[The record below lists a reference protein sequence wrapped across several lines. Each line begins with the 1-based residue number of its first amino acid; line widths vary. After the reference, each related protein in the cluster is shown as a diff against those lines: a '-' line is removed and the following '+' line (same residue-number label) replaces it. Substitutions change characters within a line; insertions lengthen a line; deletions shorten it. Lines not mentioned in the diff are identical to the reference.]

1 MSNIKDDDYEKQFTY
16 FVKSKEKKEEKTK
29 DVIIIGSGI
38 AGLTAAIFLAREG
51 LNMMVLEQSSTIG
64 GRARTSVLDGF
75 YLNQGPHALYL
86 SGAGT
91 KILKEIGIKYTGNPP
106 PSSSYLVKD
115 DVLYPQLQGFS
126 SILSTKLLK
135 DLRSKIEAIR
145 FFMSLRKMDFSKYQ
159 NITLEQWLIENIHS
173 KDLSDLIK
181 TLCRVATY
189 SKDSAVQSAGTA
201 LEQLQLAAS
210 VGVLYMD
217 KGWQTI
223 INGLMKEAQKAK
235 IDIVTSKR
243 VIEIQQITE
252 KETSRQTE
260 SHVHNSRWKVLL
272 SDGNSIIS
280 SKVIIAASPNV
291 VSDLLKNIKSQYVSN
306 IFNKAMLP
314 VRAACLD
321 VALKKLP
328 HPDKPVAFAI
338 DKPLYL
344 SVHSLSADLV
354 LEKGR
359 GELIH
364 VMKYQSSFEN
374 SNPER
379 DRLEMEHFLDTVQP
393 GWREF
398 VIKQRY
404 LPNLIVYNLLVTAA
418 QGGVKGR
425 PSPKIND
432 IQGLYLVGDWI
443 GQEGLLAD
451 ASFASAK
458 QAAMEII
465 KEEIKIPKQLASVIE
480 N

>member
-1 MSNIKDDDYEKQFTY
+1 MSDIKEKDYEKQNSH
-16 FVKSKEKKEEKTK
+16 FVESTKTTNEKTK
-29 DVIIIGSGI
+29 DVIVIGSGI
-38 AGLTAAIFLAREG
+38 TGLTAAIYLAREG
-51 LNMMVLEQSSTIG
+51 QNVMVLEQSSAVG
-64 GRARTSVLDGF
+64 GRARTAMLDGF

-106 PSSSYLVKD
+106 PSPSYLIKND
-115 DVLYPQLQGFS
+115 ILYPQIQGFS
-126 SILSTKLLK
+126 SILTTKLIRG
-135 DLRSKIEAIR
+135 LRNKIEAIL

-159 NITLEQWLIENIHS
+159 NITLDQWLVDNIHS
-173 KDLSDLIK
+173 KDLVELIK

-189 SKDSAVQSAGTA
+189 SRDSAVQSAGTA

-210 VGVLYMD
+210 AGVLYLD

-223 INGLMKEAQKAK
+223 IDNLMKVAQKAK
-235 IDIVTSKR
+235 IDVVTSKR
-243 VIEIQQITE
+243 VIEIQQITG
-252 KETSRQTE
+252 KETNRHTE
-260 SHVHNSRWKVLL
+260 SHTHNSRWEVLL

-291 VSDLLKNIKSQYVSN
+291 AWDLLKNINPQYVSK
-306 IFNKAMLP
+306 IFNKDIMP
-314 VRAACLD
+314 VRTACLD
-321 VALKKLP
+321 VALSKLP

-338 DKPLYL
+338 DEPLYL

-359 GELIH
+359 GEIIH
-364 VMKYQSSFEN
+364 VMKYLNSEI

-379 DRLEMEHFLDTVQP
+379 DRLEMEHFLDIVQP
-393 GWREF
+393 GWREL
-398 VIKQRY
+398 VIRQRY
-404 LPNLIVYNLLVTAA
+404 LPNMIVYNLLVTAA
-418 QGGVKGR
+418 QGGLKGR
-425 PSPKIND
+425 PSTKVND
-432 IQGLYLVGDWI
+432 IHGLYLAGDWI
-443 GQEGLLAD
+443 GQKGLLAD

-465 KEEIKIPKQLASVIE
+465 KEEIKTPQQLVDVIE

>member
-1 MSNIKDDDYEKQFTY
+1 MSDIKEKDYEKQNSH
-16 FVKSKEKKEEKTK
+16 FVESTKTTNEKTK
-29 DVIIIGSGI
+29 DVLVIGSGI
-38 AGLTAAIFLAREG
+38 TGLTAAIYLAQEG
-51 LNMMVLEQSSTIG
+51 QNVMVLEQSSAVG
-64 GRARTSVLDGF
+64 GRARTAMLDGF

-106 PSSSYLVKD
+106 PSPSYLIKND
-115 DVLYPQLQGFS
+115 ILYPQIQGFS
-126 SILSTKLLK
+126 SLLTTKLIRG
-135 DLRSKIEAIR
+135 LRNKIEAIL

-159 NITLEQWLIENIHS
+159 NITLDQWLVDNIHS
-173 KDLSDLIK
+173 KDLVEMIK

-189 SKDSAVQSAGTA
+189 SRDSAVQSAGTA

-210 VGVLYMD
+210 AGVLYLD

-223 INGLMKEAQKAK
+223 IDNLMKVAQKAK

-243 VIEIQQITE
+243 VIEIQQITG
-252 KETSRQTE
+252 KETNRQTE

-280 SKVIIAASPNV
+280 SKVIIADSPNV
-291 VSDLLKNIKSQYVSN
+291 ACDLLKNIKSQYVSN
-306 IFNKAMLP
+306 ICNKAMVP

-321 VALKKLP
+321 IALKKLP

-364 VMKYQSSFEN
+364 VMKYQSSFEI

-379 DRLEMEHFLDTVQP
+379 DILEMEHFLDTVQP
-393 GWREF
+393 GWREL

-425 PSPKIND
+425 PSPKITD

>member
-1 MSNIKDDDYEKQFTY
+1 VSNIKEKDYEKQISY
-16 FVKSKEKKEEKTK
+16 LAKSTETITEKTK

-38 AGLTAAIFLAREG
+38 AGLTAAIYLSREG
-51 LNMMVLEQSSTIG
+51 QNVMVLEQSSDVG
-64 GRARTSVLDGF
+64 GRARTSVLNGF

-86 SGAGT
+86 AGAGA

-106 PSSSYLVKD
+106 PAPTYLVKND
-115 DVLYPQLQGFS
+115 ILYPQILGLS
-126 SILSTKLLK
+126 SILTTKLIK
-135 DLRSKIEAIR
+135 GLRSKIEAIR
-145 FFMSLRKMDFSKYQ
+145 FFMSLRKMDLSKYQ
-159 NITLEQWLIENIHS
+159 NITLDQWLIENIHS
-173 KDLSDLIK
+173 KDLAELIK

-189 SKDSAVQSAGTA
+189 SKDSTVQSAGTA

-210 VGVLYMD
+210 AGVLYLD

-223 INGLMKEAQKAK
+223 VDGLMKEAQKAK

-243 VIEIQQITE
+243 VIEIQQITG
-252 KETSRQTE
+252 KEINIKTE
-260 SHVHNSRWKVLL
+260 SHVHNCRWKVLL
-272 SDGNSIIS
+272 SDGNSIIT
-280 SKVIIAASPNV
+280 SKIIIASSPGV
-291 VSDLLKNIKSQYVSN
+291 TCDLLKNIKSQYVLN
-306 IFNKAMLP
+306 ICNKDIVP

-321 VALKKLP
+321 IALTKLP

-364 VMKYQSSFEN
+364 VVKYQSSFEN
-374 SNPER
+374 SNPEV
-379 DRLEMEHFLDTVQP
+379 DRLEMEHFLDIVQP

-404 LPNLIVYNLLVTAA
+404 LPNMIVYNLLVTAA

-425 PSPKIND
+425 PSSKVNGA
-432 IQGLYLVGDWI
+432 QGLYLVGDWI

-451 ASFASAK
+451 TSFASAK

-465 KEEIKIPKQLASVIE
+465 KEGIKKPQQLAGVIE

>member
-1 MSNIKDDDYEKQFTY
+1 MSNIKEKDYEKQIHHFN
-16 FVKSKEKKEEKTK
+16 KSKEKNEEKTK
-29 DVIIIGSGI
+29 DVIVIGSGI

-51 LNMMVLEQSSTIG
+51 QNVMVLEQSRTVG

-86 SGAGT
+86 SGVGA

-106 PSSSYLVKD
+106 PPSSYLVKN
-115 DVLYPQLQGFS
+115 DVLHPQIQGFS
-126 SILSTKLLK
+126 SILTTKLLK

-145 FFMSLRKMDFSKYQ
+145 FFMLLRKMDFSKYQ
-159 NITLEQWLIENIHS
+159 NITLDQWLVENIHS
-173 KDLSDLIK
+173 KDLAELIK
-181 TLCRVATY
+181 TLCKIATY
-189 SKDSAVQSAGTA
+189 SRDSAVQSAGTA

-210 VGVLYMD
+210 AGVLYLD
-217 KGWQTI
+217 KGWQTLI
-223 INGLMKEAQKAK
+223 DGLMKEAQKAK
-235 IDIVTSKR
+235 IDVVTNKR
-243 VIEIQQITE
+243 VNEIQQITG
-252 KETSRQTE
+252 KETNRQTE
-260 SHVHNSRWKVLL
+260 SIIHNSLWKVLL

-280 SKVIIAASPNV
+280 SKVIIAASPNAV
-291 VSDLLKNIKSQYVSN
+291 NDLLKNINPQYVSN
-306 IFNKAMLP
+306 IFKKDIMP

-321 VALKKLP
+321 IALSKLP

-338 DKPLYL
+338 DEPLYL
-344 SVHSLSADLV
+344 SVHSISADLV
-354 LEKGR
+354 LDKSR

-364 VMKYQSSFEN
+364 VMKYQNSFEI

-379 DRLEMEHFLDTVQP
+379 NQLEMEHFLDIVQP

-404 LPNLIVYNLLVTAA
+404 LPNMIVYNLLVTAA
-418 QGGVKGR
+418 QGGLKGR
-425 PSPKIND
+425 PSTKVND
-432 IQGLYLVGDWI
+432 TQGLYLVGDWI

-465 KEEIKIPKQLASVIE
+465 KEEIKIHKQLESVIE
-480 N
+480 K